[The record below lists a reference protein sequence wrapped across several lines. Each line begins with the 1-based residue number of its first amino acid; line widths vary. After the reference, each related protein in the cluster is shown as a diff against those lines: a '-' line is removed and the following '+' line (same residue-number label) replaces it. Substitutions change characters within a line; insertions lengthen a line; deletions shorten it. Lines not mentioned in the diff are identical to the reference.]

1 MQNRTA
7 DLRIAN
13 ATLYQLSYD
22 PTRDDAADPRR
33 EGGHDAVPPPNRKP
47 FSIPAQIGLQ
57 PEPAA
62 RHSTAARM
70 PDPNP
75 KTSPLPRLLALGFAL
90 LFIAAVPWYW
100 ADGGEQPL
108 VLGMPLWVAVS
119 TGVSFLISCLVAWA
133 AFHTW
138 PSDDDDAEGGS

>member
-1 MQNRTA
+1 MTP
-7 DLRIAN
+7 L
-13 ATLYQLSYD
+13 AT
-22 PTRDDAADPRR
+22 TRQTRAVK
-33 EGGHDAVPPPNRKP
+33 GGHDAVPPPNRKP

-62 RHSTAARM
+62 GQSAAARM

-100 ADGGEQPL
+100 ADGGEPAGAWHAA
-108 VLGMPLWVAVS
+108 LGGGEHGGFVS
-119 TGVSFLISCLVAWA
+119 DFLPGGLGGVSHLAKRR
-133 AFHTW
+133 
-138 PSDDDDAEGGS
+138 

>member
-1 MQNRTA
+1 MTP
-7 DLRIAN
+7 L
-13 ATLYQLSYD
+13 AT
-22 PTRDDAADPRR
+22 TRQTRAVK
-33 EGGHDAVPPPNRKP
+33 GGHDAVPPPNRKP

-62 RHSTAARM
+62 RQSAAARM

-100 ADGGEQPL
+100 PAHDQETL
-108 VLGMPLWVAVS
+108 LGLPRWVVVS
-119 TGVSFLISCLVAWA
+119 IVASVLISCLTAWV
-133 AFHTW
+133 FLRHW
-138 PSDDDDAEGGS
+138 PGGDGDEPEEDP

>member
-1 MQNRTA
+1 LGCN
-7 DLRIAN
+7 
-13 ATLYQLSYD
+13 
-22 PTRDDAADPRR
+22 
-33 EGGHDAVPPPNRKP
+33 PNRRRDSLP
-47 FSIPAQIGLQ
+47 P
-57 PEPAA
+57 
-62 RHSTAARM
+62 
-70 PDPNP
+70 PNP

-119 TGVSFLISCLVAWA
+119 TGVSFLISCLAAWA
-133 AFHTW
+133 AFRTW

>member
-1 MQNRTA
+1 MFVTDFLCFLGFNNRPC
-7 DLRIAN
+7 
-13 ATLYQLSYD
+13 S
-22 PTRDDAADPRR
+22 
-33 EGGHDAVPPPNRKP
+33 KP
-47 FSIPAQIGLQ
+47 ISIPAQIGLQ

-62 RHSTAARM
+62 GQSAAARM

-119 TGVSFLISCLVAWA
+119 TGVSFLISCLAAWA
-133 AFHTW
+133 AFRTW